1 MGVSIGHIPVRGKG
15 GFIPELVEYKGAA
28 SLVTHIFVYLCV
40 TASLAAV
47 AEPLPKLI
55 PHRPTS
61 T

>member
-47 AEPLPKLI
+47 AEPLPELI